1 MVPCPGD
8 GRAYAC
14 RVPVLVTDRGP
25 ASEAAAHR
33 TRGGR
38 FLRYAAGSVAAV
50 LVSALAFALAY
61 RLLDLGP
68 RVASVTAFLAGAL
81 VNFSASRFWA
91 WDRRR
96 RFGLG
101 RDVVS
106 YALLA
111 VGIAVVAAGVT
122 SLADAQLAGADPD
135 RRAVLVEASYFATYA
150 VLFLVRFLLL
160 DRVVFRSRHQV
171 PSTTRAYRAP

>member
-1 MVPCPGD
+1 VLRCAGD
-8 GRAYAC
+8 RRAYAC
-14 RVPVLVTDRGP
+14 RVPVLVSDRVH
-25 ASEAAAHR
+25 ASAPTAQR
-33 TRGGR
+33 TRRGR

-50 LVSALAFALAY
+50 LVSALAFAVAY
-61 RLLDLGP
+61 RLLELGP

-101 RDVVS
+101 RDVVG

-111 VGIAVVAAGVT
+111 VAIAVVATGVT
-122 SLADAQLAGADPD
+122 SLADAQLAGTDPD
-135 RRAVLVEASYFATYA
+135 RRAVLVEATYFATYA
-150 VLFLVRFLLL
+150 VLFLVRFVLL
-160 DRVVFRSRHQV
+160 DRVVFRSRHHV